1 MGIFDRFRHKAHD
14 AAGEARSSSLGGSH
28 EQDTTAMTDPAQRA
42 ALAHDEAADAFGAE
56 TERARPVG
64 EARQAPR
71 VTEREAEERAREDM
85 TAEGDPWD

>member
-14 AAGEARSSSLGGSH
+14 ASEEARSSLGGSH

-42 ALAHDEAADAFGAE
+42 ALAHDEAADAFGPEIEKARE
-56 TERARPVG
+56 TQ
-64 EARQAPR
+64 EAAG
-71 VTEREAEERAREDM
+71 VSDREAEERAREDM